1 MKEIKL
7 HGEAYKLGDKVLSI
21 GMDMQCFKAVSISRI
36 FEINEDNFVFAEV
49 GDEDCKV
56 VLPISY
62 LEEFYVYNKANR
74 KKLQDYCDKC
84 YKEWEEAVAR
94 QFGR

>member
-1 MKEIKL
+1 
-7 HGEAYKLGDKVLSI
+7 
-21 GMDMQCFKAVSISRI
+21 
-36 FEINEDNFVFAEV
+36 VFAEV
-49 GDEDCKV
+49 GAEDYKV

-62 LEEFYVYNKANR
+62 LEEFYVYNEANR

-84 YKEWEEAVAR
+84 HKEWEEAVAR